1 MSYAFVVQ
9 SEKWTERKGGIPLR
23 EVLDLDLYDVSPVTY
38 PAEITTEV
46 GLRSAESVFAD
57 HMQLLQS
64 QKGTSDAPEE
74 AESQKRKDLQRR
86 VRAIKVQSIKK
97 R

>member
-23 EVLDLDLYDVSPVTY
+23 EVFDLDLYDVSPVTY

-46 GLRSAESVFAD
+46 GLRSAESVWAD
-57 HMQLLQS
+57 HMQSLES
-64 QKGTSDAPEE
+64 QPSKGDAPEE
-74 AESQKRKDLQRR
+74 SESQPSKDLQRR
-86 VRAIKVQSIKK
+86 VRMVKIQSIKK